1 MSCLWYFTITVF
13 YCLYFGSYPWTDN
26 MYDRLNHAVIVFK
39 TLKKIRSFD
48 YSYSVV
54 IIIFSVRFRNLPRLV
69 KIVIPTV
76 MLIYLSTVTSY
87 FTVLT
92 PEEMTAHRWFGV
104 VSFFY
109 AFVTYCVT
117 TCSNYELLFHL
128 FSEALT
134 GGNIQKEPKNA
145 CIVREI

>member
-1 MSCLWYFTITVF
+1 
-13 YCLYFGSYPWTDN
+13 
-26 MYDRLNHAVIVFK
+26 MYDRLNHAVIV
-39 TLKKIRSFD
+39 LIRSFD
-48 YSYSVV
+48 YSCSVV

-104 VSFFY
+104 VSFFMP
-109 AFVTYCVT
+109 
-117 TCSNYELLFHL
+117 LL
-128 FSEALT
+128 
-134 GGNIQKEPKNA
+134 NIA
-145 CIVREI
+145 